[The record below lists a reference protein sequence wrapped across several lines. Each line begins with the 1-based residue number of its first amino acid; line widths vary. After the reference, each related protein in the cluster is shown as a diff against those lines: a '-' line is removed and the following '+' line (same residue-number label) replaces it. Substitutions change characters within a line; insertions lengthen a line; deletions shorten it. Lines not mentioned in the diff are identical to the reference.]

1 MAGEKILLAEDDP
14 QILGMLG
21 DFLGGLGYA
30 VTRTADGDQAL
41 AVIETAEV
49 DLALFDLNLPNLS
62 GLQLLFLLKSRHPD
76 TEVIL
81 FTGDAGVD
89 SAIQALR
96 LGAYDYLVKSDL
108 RLADLQAVVARALEH
123 RRLAQANREL
133 VDNLRHAQ
141 EELARRRATE
151 LFQIRRIGET
161 LAGPLTCEQLFNGL
175 QSLIW
180 ESFSLKVLGLE
191 LHAGQED
198 LPEQAYR
205 LQEGVA
211 DTTLGEF
218 KDWLKARLELDETSG
233 STAAVSD
240 PASAGLPFPAMLW
253 GKIQAGEIM
262 ALVGAGREVPF
273 TPEEI
278 ELFRIFTLQGEAALK
293 NLVLFEQ
300 VKMLAIRDG
309 LTGLYNYRHFWEILE
324 REIEVSRRYGH
335 PLSLLFLDID
345 DFKTINDTLGHP
357 QGDEVLKT
365 LAAYLQSSA
374 RHADVVCRY
383 GGEEFVVILPQ
394 TSLEQAGALAERL
407 CRGIAQTHIP
417 LANRSLKV
425 TVSIGMARLAPG
437 MDGEALIKAA
447 DTALYRAKQAGKNR
461 VCAPVSARTK

>member
-1 MAGEKILLAEDDP
+1 MAGEKILLTEDNL
-14 QILGMLG
+14 QLLGMLA
-21 DFLGGLGYA
+21 DFLEGLGYRVIRA
-30 VTRTADGDQAL
+30 ADGDQAL
-41 AVIETAEV
+41 AVIETEEV
-49 DLALFDLNLPNLS
+49 HLALLDLNLPTLS
-62 GLQLLFLLKSRHPD
+62 GLELLFLLKSRYPD

-108 RLADLQAVVARALEH
+108 RLPDLQAVVGRALEH
-123 RRLAQANREL
+123 RRLAQANRDL

-141 EELARRRATE
+141 EELARQRATE
-151 LFQIRRIGET
+151 LLQIRRIGET

-191 LHAGQED
+191 LHAGLEEGPQ
-198 LPEQAYR
+198 QAYR
-205 LQEGVA
+205 LQDGVA
-211 DTTLGEF
+211 DTTFTEF
-218 KDWLKARLELDETSG
+218 KDWLKAQLKLDETRG
-233 STAAVSD
+233 STAAVAE
-240 PASAGLPFPAMLW
+240 PASEGLPFPAMLW
-253 GKIQAGEIM
+253 GKIQAGEIL

-309 LTGLYNYRHFWEILE
+309 LTGLYNYRHFWEMLD
-324 REIEVSRRYGH
+324 REIEVSRRYGNS
-335 PLSLLFLDID
+335 LSLLFLDID
-345 DFKTINDTLGHP
+345 DFKTINDTLGHT
-357 QGDEVLKT
+357 QGDVVLKT

-374 RHADVVCRY
+374 RHADVVFRY

-394 TSLEQAGALAERL
+394 TSLEQAGVLAQRF
-407 CRGIAQTHIP
+407 CRGIAQTPILPAH
-417 LANRSLKV
+417 RTCKV
-425 TVSIGMARLAPG
+425 TVSIGLAQLAGG
-437 MDGEALIKAA
+437 MDGEALVKAA
-447 DTALYRAKQAGKNR
+447 DTALYRAKESGKNR
-461 VCAPVSARTK
+461 VCAV

>member
-14 QILGMLG
+14 QILGMLA
-21 DFLGGLGYA
+21 DFLERLDYTVIRA
-30 VTRTADGDQAL
+30 ADGDQAL
-41 AVIETAEV
+41 AVIETQEV
-49 DLALFDLNLPNLS
+49 HLAVLDLNLPSLS
-62 GLQLLFLLKSRHPD
+62 GLQLLFLLKSRYPD
-76 TEVIL
+76 TEVIMV
-81 FTGDAGVD
+81 TGYTGLD

-96 LGAYDYLVKSDL
+96 LGAYDYLLKSEL
-108 RLADLQAVVARALEH
+108 RLPDLQAVVARALER

-141 EELARRRATE
+141 EELARQRATE
-151 LFQIRRIGET
+151 LLQIRRIGET

-191 LHAGQED
+191 LHEGKED
-198 LPEQAYR
+198 LPQQAYR
-205 LQEGVA
+205 LQDGVA
-211 DTTLGEF
+211 DTAFTEF
-218 KDWLKARLELDETSG
+218 KDWLKARLKLDETSG

-240 PASAGLPFPAMLW
+240 PAPGGLPFPAMLW
-253 GKIQAGEIM
+253 GKIQAGEIL

-309 LTGLYNYRHFWEILE
+309 LTGLYNYRHFWEMLA
-324 REIEVSRRYGH
+324 REIEVSHRYGH

-357 QGDEVLKT
+357 QGDVVLKT
-365 LAAYLQSSA
+365 LAVYLQSSA

-394 TSLEQAGALAERL
+394 TSLEQAGVLAERL
-407 CRGIAQTHIP
+407 CRGIAQTPILPAHRTCKI
-417 LANRSLKV
+417 
-425 TVSIGMARLAPG
+425 TVSIGMAQLTPG
-437 MDGEALIKAA
+437 MDGEALVKAA

-461 VCAPVSARTK
+461 VCGA